1 MSSGVHFERTATVG
15 STVPQ
20 QSKEFS
26 GTDVSILFVA
36 MFLNHAAHIQSVGLL
51 STSLPDAAHSSFA
64 TTESCVKPKRLLS
77 FRIS

>member
-1 MSSGVHFERTATVG
+1 MSSGVHFKRTATVG

-51 STSLPDAAHSSFA
+51 ST
-64 TTESCVKPKRLLS
+64 
-77 FRIS
+77 